1 MAIIVE
7 IIRSQIFSRGFRT
20 LSILNARSRQP
31 NRNTT
36 SGNKSRDK
44 LDIDYEFYDAV
55 EDLSNTLITDTSRS
69 VAETLT
75 KDHKSVREK
84 VKAQILYKKMFKGPP
99 ECSILSYRAREQI
112 SHLSLTDPSEWTA
125 DAISEFFPISR
136 RGAYAFLRKQSK
148 NPYRVFRSLDRV
160 ISFDTEAIKHWLLI
174 IETICMA
181 QVIELVKPEES
192 QVRQVLSTQ
201 LPTELQWTGMEN
213 ILPRLPFVDGN
224 PNLPFPPQTSL
235 DAYNFAKSTHKP
247 GYFQQIAE
255 TFYKPTDADEKPL
268 SIRRQQEQVISKLV
282 SLFKC
287 MDFSVFTKPLME
299 DSSLTFKTLCRDWLT
314 VDPNAPLLESP
325 KLPKI
330 NHKDLSI
337 GSGVDD
343 PSQQTPNDHDSRHS
357 TISRMGL
364 QANSQYFSVL
374 PPIVTFSHQEIGPA
388 VKVQGDKQ
396 NPKQKILDQVNSGVN
411 QNQSA
416 AKNLGNI
423 KDRRRPIRFFS
434 SSHSPPSIAAAF
446 KRRLLYIL
454 PSGGLEL

>member
-1 MAIIVE
+1 V
-7 IIRSQIFSRGFRT
+7 IRSQRFSRGFRT

-31 NRNTT
+31 NRNAT
-36 SGNKSRDK
+36 SGNKSSDK

-69 VAETLT
+69 LAETLT

-125 DAISEFFPISR
+125 DTVSEFFPISK
-136 RGAYAFLRKQSK
+136 RGACAFLRKQSK

-160 ISFDTEAIKHWLLI
+160 IRFDTEAIKRWLLI

-201 LPTELQWTGMEN
+201 LPKELQWTGIEN

-235 DAYNFAKSTHKP
+235 DAYNFAKSIHKP

-255 TFYKPTDADEKPL
+255 TYYKPTDTDEKSL
-268 SIRRQQEQVISKLV
+268 SIRRQQEQVINKLV

-287 MDFSVFTKPLME
+287 MDFSVFTKPLTE

-314 VDPNAPLLESP
+314 VDPNASLLESP

-330 NHKDLSI
+330 NHK
-337 GSGVDD
+337 VDC
-343 PSQQTPNDHDSRHS
+343 N
-357 TISRMGL
+357 
-364 QANSQYFSVL
+364 FSEL
-374 PPIVTFSHQEIGPA
+374 F
-388 VKVQGDKQ
+388 
-396 NPKQKILDQVNSGVN
+396 
-411 QNQSA
+411 
-416 AKNLGNI
+416 
-423 KDRRRPIRFFS
+423 R
-434 SSHSPPSIAAAF
+434 F
-446 KRRLLYIL
+446 KRVV
-454 PSGGLEL
+454 P